1 MQNYVMNEFEQYDKA
16 IAAQFARQ
24 KPMKAPLSFWDCLD
38 EAEARRI
45 AMYDVYAVLAF
56 GERHGWV
63 IERNVESLITPD
75 HVMVVTNPQVRIVH
89 ATRNMTRMNGYL
101 PEEII
106 GASPKIFQGPGTDA
120 NTSAR
125 IRQAISDR
133 RPFEETVIN
142 YYKDGR
148 TYDCHI
154 KAFPMFNSKGE
165 LMHFIAFETAA

>member
-1 MQNYVMNEFEQYDKA
+1 MNEFEQYDKA
-16 IAAQFARQ
+16 IAAQFSKQ
-24 KPMKAPLSFWDCLD
+24 KSIQAPLSFWDFLV

-45 AMYDVYAVLAF
+45 AMQDVYSVYAF
-56 GERHGWV
+56 AEQHGWV
-63 IERNVESLITPD
+63 IERNVASLITPQ

-89 ATRNMTRMNGYL
+89 ATRNMTRMNGYS
-101 PEEII
+101 PDEII

-125 IRQAISDR
+125 IRQAIAER
-133 RPFEETVIN
+133 RPFEETVVN

-154 KAFPMFNSKGE
+154 KAFPMFNAQGE